1 MITLRKTIFELT
13 ELKLPCI
20 IELASGTW
28 EVVAPPIKN
37 KGPAKQHYR
46 NKKTTN
52 EICQN
57 E

>member
-1 MITLRKTIFELT
+1 MKTIFELT

-37 KGPAKQHYR
+37 KGPA
-46 NKKTTN
+46 
-52 EICQN
+52 
-57 E
+57 